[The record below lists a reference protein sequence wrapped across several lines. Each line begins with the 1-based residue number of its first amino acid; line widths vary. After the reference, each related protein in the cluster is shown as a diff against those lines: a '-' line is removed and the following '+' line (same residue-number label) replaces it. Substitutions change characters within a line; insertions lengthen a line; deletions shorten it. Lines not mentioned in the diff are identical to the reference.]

1 MSLPPGTKSPRNYA
15 NASANANTSTITPPP
30 PPNAPFDNT
39 TVNAPKNTS
48 PPPSLPQK
56 TAPPRP
62 LPAPSSTTPP
72 PSSNTSPPPSLP
84 PKNCSTNAL
93 ATPLLPSLGPGVA
106 RVGVVTIA
114 ERGTES
120 DGGAS
125 STTVAAGAA
134 RKPRGI
140 NDRLDSVADL
150 YLVSQNILKVG
161 EHSFSIFVVVNAS
174 VCTVVLDSDLG
185 QVGNLDNFRLL
196 RRLGSGD
203 LGNVYLCQLRS
214 PALGNPKE
222 CLYAMKVVDREALAF
237 RNNYARG
244 DLHSLRL
251 KQQSRRFNVSSAK
264 FYAAETL
271 VALEYLH
278 MMGIVYR
285 DLKPEN
291 VLVREDGHI
300 MLSDFD
306 PLLLELER
314 WQNDQVVRLI

>member
-1 MSLPPGTKSPRNYA
+1 MLISRSL
-15 NASANANTSTITPPP
+15 
-30 PPNAPFDNT
+30 FCL
-39 TVNAPKNTS
+39 
-48 PPPSLPQK
+48 SL
-56 TAPPRP
+56 
-62 LPAPSSTTPP
+62 L
-72 PSSNTSPPPSLP
+72 
-84 PKNCSTNAL
+84 
-93 ATPLLPSLGPGVA
+93 
-106 RVGVVTIA
+106 
-114 ERGTES
+114 
-120 DGGAS
+120 
-125 STTVAAGAA
+125 
-134 RKPRGI
+134 
-140 NDRLDSVADL
+140 
-150 YLVSQNILKVG
+150 
-161 EHSFSIFVVVNAS
+161 IFFFV
-174 VCTVVLDSDLG
+174 G
-185 QVGNLDNFRLL
+185 QVGLDNFRLL

-237 RNNYARG
+237 GNNYAGG

-251 KQQSRRFNVSSAK
+251 KQPSRRFNVSSAK

-306 PLLLELER
+306 PLLLKLER
-314 WQNDQVVRLI
+314 WQNDQVEGHKLCNVEQLNTNISSLSLRLCCDSLSSSLLLRVRGPSIRDQASSDLGFCSSASLNC